1 MTLAV
6 KIPRF
11 YGDPAFCFNNED
23 LSFFLT
29 LMRIRPNLSNETLTE
44 V

>member
-6 KIPRF
+6 KKPRF
-11 YGDPAFCFNNED
+11 YGDTAFCFNNED

-29 LMRIRPNLSNETLTE
+29 PMRMRPKLTNETLTE